1 MEGESNHEIFP
12 VQANSVWSECRCGSR
27 INTLCEQ
34 RHANLWGVARHVHV
48 CLPLLPPPQGLCQR
62 CQREPTSLCPWWTSC
77 RTTAGRPPLWSCS
90 FTFSLTAS
98 TIMSDVCWKYCTNS
112 RSSFRRL
119 WTSFSFLIVGKIKKL
134 NWGGKKGHIE
144 WKYTFRDKYRTIKM
158 SAIVQI
164 VFLFGMLTLHDR
176 FYVESMF
183 FFFLFCFYMAFVPK
197 LNKWAVK

>member
-1 MEGESNHEIFP
+1 M
-12 VQANSVWSECRCGSR
+12 
-27 INTLCEQ
+27 
-34 RHANLWGVARHVHV
+34 
-48 CLPLLPPPQGLCQR
+48 
-62 CQREPTSLCPWWTSC
+62 
-77 RTTAGRPPLWSCS
+77 
-90 FTFSLTAS
+90 
-98 TIMSDVCWKYCTNS
+98 
-112 RSSFRRL
+112 
-119 WTSFSFLIVGKIKKL
+119 GKIKKL

-183 FFFLFCFYMAFVPK
+183 LFFLFFFYMAFVPK